1 MKFLKTTT
9 VLLCALVFKAS
20 AQIKE
25 VSGFQNPE
33 SVIAYHD
40 KLFVSN
46 MGAVLDPTAKDG
58 DGFIS
63 MLSRKDGKVIQEKC
77 MTGLNSPKGM
87 QIHCGKLI
95 VTDADRVVVF
105 KIKTGKKIW
114 EADLSKQGIT
124 YANDLVK
131 VCGGVLVSSTDKNE
145 IYKICM
151 SGKIKK
157 LDIRVDLPGA
167 NGLVKGCSN
176 LYVANYGR
184 NNNPDGNYGKINRC
198 TKRFVAL
205 HTGGAYDGIVKIG
218 HRLVLTNWVS
228 ATENMGKIEVYDLC
242 KGKSSEVNIGRT
254 INGPA
259 DLYADCKTKTIWV
272 PAMRENKI
280 LAVPYAL
287 IKSK

>member
-1 MKFLKTTT
+1 MKISKTIML
-9 VLLCALVFKAS
+9 LLCSVVLTAN
-20 AQIKE
+20 AQTKE

-63 MLSRKDGKVIQEKC
+63 MLSRKDGKMIQEKC
-77 MTGLNSPKGM
+77 YTGLNSPKGM
-87 QIHCGKLI
+87 QVRCGKLI
-95 VTDADRVVVF
+95 VADVDRVVVLN
-105 KIKTGKKIW
+105 IKSGKKIR
-114 EADLSKQGIT
+114 EVDLSKQGIT

-131 VCGGVLVSSTDKNE
+131 VCGGVLVTSTLNNE

-151 SGKIKK
+151 SGKVKK
-157 LDIRVDLPGA
+157 LDVKVDLPGA
-167 NGLVKGCSN
+167 NGLVKGCSK

-184 NNNPDGNYGKINRC
+184 NNSADGSYGKINRC
-198 TKRFVAL
+198 TKKFVAF
-205 HTGGAYDGIVKIG
+205 HTGGAFDGIAKIG
-218 HRLVLTNWVS
+218 HRLVLTDWVS
-228 ATENMGKIEVYDLC
+228 TTESAGKIVVYNLC
-242 KGKSSEVNIGRT
+242 KKTSSDVNIGRL

-259 DLYADCKTKTIWV
+259 DIYADCKTKIVWV

-280 LAVPYAL
+280 LAVPYEL
-287 IKSK
+287 IKK